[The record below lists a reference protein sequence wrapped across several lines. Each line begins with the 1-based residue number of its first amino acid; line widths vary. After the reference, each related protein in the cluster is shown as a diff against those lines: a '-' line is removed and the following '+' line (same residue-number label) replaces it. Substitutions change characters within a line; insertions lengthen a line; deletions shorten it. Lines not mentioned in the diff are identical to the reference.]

1 MLGILPYMK
10 IWLKYILG
18 CALGI
23 VLSII
28 LQSSNPSAIAVVQYL
43 SDFSLS
49 AGRYALLPLL
59 FFSMTVAVYEI
70 RESKA
75 LLRTAFNCVIIA
87 LITTAAFTVLGV
99 LSVLVF
105 QPPRIPISVEE
116 ATTVYTLSIPENI
129 MKLFPVSNFSS
140 FLEGSYLLPLYVLAG
155 FAGAGCASEKA
166 GAKPTLTLFDSLSRV
181 SYAVISF
188 FIDMLAVGL
197 IAVSCT
203 WMMNFPSIWRNSSL
217 VHLIL
222 LVGADAAAIILIIY
236 PLLLRL
242 IFRERH
248 PYRVLFASTASIITA
263 FFSGDYNLTLGV
275 SIRHAKESLGIHS
288 RISSVCL
295 PVFSTFARG
304 GAAMVLSISFVVI
317 SQSYSDM
324 KIWNELPWIMSMAF
338 VLSFLLG
345 SFTKDGPIIA
355 LAVMCSLYG
364 RGFDTSYLIIKP
376 AAFFLCSAA
385 AAIDVVTSFFGTYI
399 IAVHENLVQHKELRF
414 YI

>member
-1 MLGILPYMK
+1 MK

-23 VLSII
+23 IMSLI
-28 LQSSNPSAIAVVQYL
+28 LQSSNQSAIAVVQYL

-49 AGRYALLPLL
+49 AGRYGLLPLL
-59 FFSMTVAVYEI
+59 FFSMTVAVFEL

-87 LITTAAFTVLGV
+87 LITTLGLTVLGV
-99 LSVLVF
+99 LSVLIF

-116 ATTVYTLSIPENI
+116 ATAVYSLSIPENI
-129 MKLFPVSNFSS
+129 MKLFPCSNFSS

-166 GAKPTLTLFDSLSRV
+166 GAKPALTLFDSLAKV
-181 SYAVISF
+181 SYAVLSF

-203 WMMNFPSIWRNSSL
+203 WMMNFPSIMKNNSII
-217 VHLIL
+217 HLII

-248 PYRVLFASTASIITA
+248 PYRVLFANTASILTA

-275 SIRHAKESLGIHS
+275 SIRHSRESLGVNP

-317 SQSYSDM
+317 WQSYSDM
-324 KIWNELPWIMSMAF
+324 KIWSELPWIMMMAF

-345 SFTKDGPIIA
+345 SHAKDGPIIA

-385 AAIDVVTSFFGTYI
+385 AVIDAVTAFFGTYI
-399 IAVHENLVQHKELRF
+399 IAVHENLVQYKELRF

>member
-1 MLGILPYMK
+1 M
-10 IWLKYILG
+10 
-18 CALGI
+18 
-23 VLSII
+23 SII
-28 LQSSNPSAIAVVQYL
+28 LQSSNQSAIAVVQYL

-49 AGRYALLPLL
+49 AGRYGLLPFL
-59 FFSMTVAVYEI
+59 FFSMTVAVFEL

-75 LLRTAFNCVIIA
+75 LLRTAFNCVIIT
-87 LITTAAFTVLGV
+87 LITTAGFTILGV
-99 LSVLVF
+99 FSVLVF

-116 ATTVYTLSIPENI
+116 ATTIYSLAVPENI

-140 FLEGSYLLPLYVLAG
+140 FLEGSYLLPLYVFAG

-166 GAKPTLTLFDSLSRV
+166 GAKPTLTLFDSISRV
-181 SYAVISF
+181 SYAVVSF

-197 IAVSCT
+197 IAISCT
-203 WMMNFPSIWRNSSL
+203 WMLNFPSVLRSDSL
-217 VHLIL
+217 SHLIL
-222 LVGADAAAIILIIY
+222 LVSIDAAVIILIIY

-248 PYRVLFASTASIITA
+248 PYRILFANIASIVTA

-275 SIRHAKESLGIHS
+275 SIRHSRESLGVHQ

-304 GAAMVLSISFVVI
+304 GASMVLSISFIVI
-317 SQSYSDM
+317 WRSYSDM
-324 KIWNELPWIMSMAF
+324 KILSELPWIIIVSF

-345 SFTKDGPIIA
+345 TFTNGGPFVA

-376 AAFFLCSAA
+376 AAFFLCSVAA
-385 AAIDVVTSFFGTYI
+385 TIDAVTSFFGTYI
-399 IAVHENLVQHKELRF
+399 VAVHENLVQHKELKF

>member
-1 MLGILPYMK
+1 MK

-23 VLSII
+23 ILSFI
-28 LQSSNPSAIAVVQYL
+28 LQSSNQAAVAVVQYL

-59 FFSMTVAVYEI
+59 FFSMTVAVFEI

-87 LITTAAFTVLGV
+87 LITTAGFTVLGV
-99 LSVLVF
+99 FSVLVF

-116 ATTVYTLSIPENI
+116 ATAIYTLSIPENI

-140 FLEGSYLLPLYVLAG
+140 FLEGSFLLPLYILAG
-155 FAGAGCASEKA
+155 FAGAGCAAEKA
-166 GAKPTLTLFDSLSRV
+166 GAKPTLTLFDSLARV

-203 WMMNFPSIWRNSSL
+203 WMMNFPSIMKNNAL
-217 VHLIL
+217 IHLIL

-248 PYRVLFASTASIITA
+248 PYRVLFANTASIITA

-275 SIRHAKESLGIHS
+275 SIRHSRESLGVHS

-295 PVFSTFARG
+295 PVFSTFARE
-304 GAAMVLSISFVVI
+304 I
-317 SQSYSDM
+317 
-324 KIWNELPWIMSMAF
+324 
-338 VLSFLLG
+338 
-345 SFTKDGPIIA
+345 
-355 LAVMCSLYG
+355 G
-364 RGFDTSYLIIKP
+364 R
-376 AAFFLCSAA
+376 AH
-385 AAIDVVTSFFGTYI
+385 V
-399 IAVHENLVQHKELRF
+399 
-414 YI
+414 